1 MLGAEEP
8 GRDMSGLERSQ
19 FDSSER
25 GFAASQIQRL
35 RILDCDWRTHAPAAL
50 PGRIVARAAARPP
63 AAHFATAPQTPAAGA
78 MPQAATHT
86 QPSVPPRCSA
96 RSRLPAF
103 GLFYHRRSSSPPDS
117 QARTT
122 ARWGCGRVAPGA
134 SPLAR
139 GLKVL
144 PPGGRRLG

>member
-78 MPQAATHT
+78 MPQTPPPPAAGALLRSETYT
-86 QPSVPPRCSA
+86 QPPAPPR
-96 RSRLPAF
+96 P
-103 GLFYHRRSSSPPDS
+103 
-117 QARTT
+117 T
-122 ARWGCGRVAPGA
+122 
-134 SPLAR
+134 
-139 GLKVL
+139 
-144 PPGGRRLG
+144 